1 MFLLQ
6 IGPSHL
12 DLGYRGFYTEG
23 SRLAPIYRQFIRDL
37 VLALLNNSPMIDS
50 DVNEIFNFEK
60 EVAKVNLL

>member
-23 SRLAPIYRQFIRDL
+23 SQLAPIYRQFIRDL
-37 VLALLNNSPMIDS
+37 VLALLNNPSMIDS
-50 DVNEIFNFEK
+50 DVNDIFNFEK
-60 EVAKVNLL
+60 EIAKVNSL